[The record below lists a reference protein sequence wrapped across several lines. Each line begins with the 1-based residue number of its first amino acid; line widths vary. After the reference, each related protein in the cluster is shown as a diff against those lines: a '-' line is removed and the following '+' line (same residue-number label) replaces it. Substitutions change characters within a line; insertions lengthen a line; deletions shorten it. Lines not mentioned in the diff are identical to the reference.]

1 MAWDTSSILIDWW
14 GTTTR
19 MPSCFPQNAIDFHSF
34 RLYNKTYGTGTTS
47 QIAVDSIWFL
57 ACGLRQI
64 LYLSVR
70 LTSNRI
76 CNIIKSAFQFYAQ
89 LILWHCPCNGLLWY
103 CYTLH
108 SRIWAD
114 LVNQRQI
121 LDGVRVGTLRT
132 GVPKNRE
139 RKKTGFP
146 KVIYQFFYFKKIA
159 KIKIGWNSA
168 TLKIYRKNF
177 GKGFKIFLGIRQVE

>member
-1 MAWDTSSILIDWW
+1 MLKDHITTKLYLHFLYHLKETMAWDTSSILIDWW

-19 MPSCFPQNAIDFHSF
+19 IPSCFPQNASF
-34 RLYNKTYGTGTTS
+34 SLFFVSIIKHTGTTS
-47 QIAVDSIWFL
+47 QIAVDRIWFL

-132 GVPKNRE
+132 GVPKNIE
-139 RKKTGFP
+139 RKKNRVS
-146 KVIYQFFYFKKIA
+146 KSYL
-159 KIKIGWNSA
+159 S
-168 TLKIYRKNF
+168 
-177 GKGFKIFLGIRQVE
+177 IFLL